1 MIQKHDFEQ
10 RLKDLDWTLYTL
22 AKKFSEYRAAGGDV
36 SPASRYHSSISK
48 AIENPGKSR
57 LETIEDIVQVLNGEL
72 TILWEAGKVV
82 TIRLEDETI
91 EALKQRAEN
100 EGKTINDIA
109 KQLLLQALLGL
120 PAQKSKQVTNLV
132 IAEEAKIYRS
142 FHPVIASAYSAVHQW
157 LAEIP
162 EAKGYKEL
170 DYSKDI
176 LDCLNKTDL
185 KSVAFQFYTVFPRY
199 YFQAVHILDNVI
211 ESNRLLHK
219 LRYNPRIYLL
229 DIGCA
234 MGAATAGFIDKI
246 LTLPKDGILSKKIEI
261 ICVGIDPNIYGYA
274 IYQKL
279 MQELQEKIHPFNIN
293 LDFKAINQPLTPAIL
308 STISHLQNKINDK
321 NAAAKAISNLF
332 IMQLDLA
339 SSISQDE
346 ILQKERNKKLK
357 ALGLA
362 PESDTEL
369 ERDFWQDE
377 ALSLKRLL
385 EEVPV
390 EKLHL
395 TNIGTKNL
403 ENSLKAIIQIS
414 DISEGINAIGE
425 ALDKFIGK
433 THKISSVIEGQ
444 QSVYFENPVNSY
456 WQEQHILNHV
466 AQFNAVCQT
475 IKNSE
480 LEEDNEWNKLISL
493 ENLELAWVKARNNL
507 FNESFYDE
515 VEIRLFENNLDEN
528 LQILVDNLVYR
539 LYSDNFLPSNQDID
553 YKFVKSRSKGRPKQ
567 LTRLEEEILAIAIM
581 LTIGDKH
588 NQDFYSY
595 RLKREQTEDLYENYF
610 PGYKK
615 FLEASRQ
622 SANSHPHGAVLR
634 TDIQSYYVKVIQE
647 QLLDITEREL
657 QFTSQRI
664 KWLLRQMIQR
674 NLDGHEN
681 GRGLKQGT
689 LTSGFYA
696 NLYLKAVDDYFANDP
711 KWKHKMKYKANF
723 HRYVDDIIAVVPS
736 ASDLEPLEIDLQNK
750 LSELGLNLNKDKTE
764 HYQKISDFLPSTEL
778 DTDLD
783 KLNEEFN
790 RILSQLWKMNYDYRT
805 EFELANSSHD
815 EKSWWKLIKIYQ
827 HCLYSLEI
835 HIPEIRL
842 SRKIYQKLTS
852 KKLNTKKQ
860 LKFPS
865 FPTSD
870 NFIIISKWSSQFQE
884 LNPTWIYQKNTIK
897 SNVVK
902 LFQDSL
908 KKLQAIT
915 AVIKEKSDVL
925 SEKEKRELNIER
937 RKLETRIRSSVN
949 KLLILGFDQ
958 VWKEI
963 VGLICGRDLFGIKPS
978 QFRTLVILNGPETL
992 GTWLLLEMFLQNCD
1006 APFVIRDLLDVIIG
1020 LASQGHSDAIKK
1032 LWEHYGKK
1040 VTEEPSEYIR
1050 AILLESFRFLPILEL
1065 DDWQLIFNCSTAA
1078 KSKIEK
1084 LKATETWLY
1093 LGQLAKPYV
1102 QPQHLQNIVNA
1113 LKSDPPPFT
1122 RLKKNYIL
1130 ILGMYNYDLPDNI
1143 PLTDEEKNDYL
1154 IKDALK
1160 LAESGKVSELFKE
1173 VEPARVRQYYNPKQ
1187 QSVTEDKQYSL

>member
-1 MIQKHDFEQ
+1 MIQKEDFEQ
-10 RLKDLDWTLYTL
+10 RLKDLGCSRYTL
-22 AKKFSEYRAAGGDV
+22 AKIFSEYRAAGGDV

-72 TILWEAGKVV
+72 TILWEPGKIV
-82 TIRLEDETI
+82 TVRLEDETI
-91 EALKQRAEN
+91 EALKQRADN

-132 IAEEAKIYRS
+132 MGEEAKICRS
-142 FHPVIASAYSAVHQW
+142 FHPVIASAYAAVHQW
-157 LAEIP
+157 LTEIP

-176 LDCLNKTDL
+176 SDCLNKTDL
-185 KSVAFQFYTVFPRY
+185 KSVGFQFYTLFPRY

-211 ESNRLLHK
+211 ESNRLLNR

-234 MGAATAGFIDKI
+234 MGAATAGFIDRI
-246 LTLPKDGILSKKIEI
+246 LTLPKDDIQSKKIEI

-293 LDFKAINQPLTPAIL
+293 LDFKAINQPLAPAIL

-339 SSISQDE
+339 SSISQDD
-346 ILQKERNKKLK
+346 ILERERNKKLK

-369 ERDFWQDE
+369 EKDFWQNE
-377 ALSLKRLL
+377 ALSIKRLL

-528 LQILVDNLVYR
+528 LQILVDNLADR
-539 LYSDNFLPSNQDID
+539 LYSDNLLPSNQDID

-588 NQDFYSY
+588 NQDFHSY
-595 RLKREQTEDLYENYF
+595 QLNLEQTEDLYENYF

-615 FLEASRQ
+615 FLKASRE
-622 SANSHPHGAVLR
+622 SANSHPKGAVLR

-657 QFTSQRI
+657 QISSQRI
-664 KWLLRQMIQR
+664 KWLLRKMIQK

-696 NLYLKAVDDYFANDP
+696 NLYLKAVEDYFSKEP
-711 KWKHKMKYKANF
+711 KWTQKIKGNF

-736 ASDLEPLEIDLQNK
+736 GSDLEPLEIDLQNK

-783 KLNEEFN
+783 KLNKEFN
-790 RILSQLWKMNYDYRT
+790 LMLYPLWIMNYDYRT

-815 EKSWWKLIKIYQ
+815 EKYWWKLIKIYQ
-827 HCLYSLEI
+827 HCLYSLGI
-835 HIPEIRL
+835 YVPEIRL

-852 KKLNTKKQ
+852 NKLNVKQ
-860 LKFPS
+860 QLDFPS
-865 FPTSD
+865 FPTND
-870 NFIIISKWSSQFQE
+870 NFIIISKWCSQFQE
-884 LNPTWIYQKNTIK
+884 LNRTWMYRRKRLK
-897 SNVVK
+897 SDIVK
-902 LFQDSL
+902 LFQVSL
-908 KKLQAIT
+908 KELQAIT
-915 AVIKEKSDVL
+915 AIIKEQSDVL

-958 VWKEI
+958 VWQEI
-963 VGLICGRDLFGIKPS
+963 VDLICDPDL
-978 QFRTLVILNGPETL
+978 
-992 GTWLLLEMFLQNCD
+992 
-1006 APFVIRDLLDVIIG
+1006 FVIRDLLDVIIG
-1020 LASQGHSDAIKK
+1020 LASQGHSDAIKQ
-1032 LWEHYGKK
+1032 LWEYYRKIA
-1040 VTEEPSEYIR
+1040 TEESSEYVR
-1050 AILLESFRFLPILEL
+1050 AIILESFRFLPILEL
-1065 DDWQLIFNCSTAA
+1065 DDWQLIFDCSTAA

-1102 QPQHLQNIVNA
+1102 QPQHLQNIANA

-1187 QSVTEDKQYSL
+1187 QSVTKDKQYSL

>member
-1 MIQKHDFEQ
+1 MIQKHDFDQ

-72 TILWEAGKVV
+72 TILWEPGKIV
-82 TIRLEDETI
+82 TVRLEDETI
-91 EALKQRAEN
+91 EALKQRADN

-142 FHPVIASAYSAVHQW
+142 FHPVIASAYCAVHQW

-162 EAKGYKEL
+162 EAKGYREL

-185 KSVAFQFYTVFPRY
+185 TSVAFQFYTVFPRY

-211 ESNRLLHK
+211 ESNRLLNR

-246 LTLPKDGILSKKIEI
+246 LTLPKEGILSKKIEI
-261 ICVGIDPNIYGYA
+261 ICVGIAPNIYGYA

-293 LDFKAINQPLTPAIL
+293 LDFKAINQPLAPAIL

-346 ILQKERNKKLK
+346 ILQRERNKKLK

-369 ERDFWQDE
+369 EKDFWQDE

-395 TNIGTKNL
+395 TTIGTKNL
-403 ENSLKAIIQIS
+403 EKSLKEIIQLS

-433 THKISSVIEGQ
+433 THKISSVIEGK

-456 WQEQHILNHV
+456 WQEQNILNYV

-493 ENLELAWVKARNNL
+493 ANLELAWVKARNNL

-528 LQILVDNLVYR
+528 LQILVDNLADR
-539 LYSDNFLPSNQDID
+539 LYSDNLLPSNQDID

-615 FLEASRQ
+615 FLEASRE
-622 SANSHPHGAVLR
+622 SANSHPNGAVLR

-657 QFTSQRI
+657 KFTSQRI
-664 KWLLRQMIQR
+664 KWLLRQMIQQ

-696 NLYLKAVDDYFANDP
+696 NLYLKAVDDYFANEP
-711 KWKHKMKYKANF
+711 KWKHKIKF

-736 ASDLEPLEIDLQNK
+736 GSYLEALEIDLQNQ
-750 LSELGLNLNKDKTE
+750 LSELGLDLNKGKTE
-764 HYQKISDFLPSTEL
+764 HYQNISDFIPSTEL

-790 RILSQLWKMNYDYRT
+790 RILSPLWKMNYDYRT

-827 HCLYSLEI
+827 HCLYSLGI
-835 HIPEIRL
+835 HLPEIRL
-842 SRKIYQKLTS
+842 SRKIYQKLAS
-852 KKLNTKKQ
+852 KNLNTKKQ

-884 LNPTWIYQKNTIK
+884 LNRTWIYQKNTIK

-949 KLLILGFDQ
+949 KLLILGFDNIWEEL
-958 VWKEI
+958 VD
-963 VGLICGRDLFGIKPS
+963 LICDPDL
-978 QFRTLVILNGPETL
+978 
-992 GTWLLLEMFLQNCD
+992 
-1006 APFVIRDLLDVIIG
+1006 FVIRDLLDVIIG
-1020 LASQGHSDAIKK
+1020 LASQGHSDAIKQ
-1032 LWEHYGKK
+1032 LWEYYRKIA
-1040 VTEEPSEYIR
+1040 TEESSEYVR

-1065 DDWQLIFNCSTAA
+1065 DDWQLIFDCSTAA

-1143 PLTDEEKNDYL
+1143 LLTDEEKNDYL

-1173 VEPARVRQYYNPKQ
+1173 VEPARVRQYYNPTQ
-1187 QSVTEDKQYSL
+1187 QSVTKDKQYSL